1 MLESERK
8 LYDTEKI
15 RECSEKA
22 CFDVYR
28 LSLKEYGMRWPMG
41 NKVQVFLD
49 LYNWQGFFKEEYIDF
64 QEDKNYKDVVDELVT
79 KHGNHGRI
87 WVVLQE
93 IAL

>member
-1 MLESERK
+1 MLESERR
-8 LYDTEKI
+8 LYNTEKS
-15 RECSEKA
+15 RECSEKV

-49 LYNWQGFFKEEYIDF
+49 LYNWQGFFKEEYLDF
-64 QEDKNYKDVVDELVT
+64 IEDRDYRKVVDEMVT
-79 KHGNHGRI
+79 RHGNNGRV

-93 IAL
+93 IAF

>member
-1 MLESERK
+1 MTRRK
-8 LYDTEKI
+8 AVSVPK
-15 RECSEKA
+15 KA

-64 QEDKNYKDVVDELVT
+64 LEDKNYKDVVDELVT